1 MLQRVNILRA
11 ASYYTKYGIARNATD
26 KEIKKAINAFTVNN
40 AFKSPFSAPLPRSPK
55 SRLGLV
61 AIFAAR
67 DQFAKYILIYQRQA
81 YNIWVDER
89 NLGKALATAL
99 YSRKTSSPRKI
110 KIKEEKIAK
119 KSSNERADTY
129 SADYLNKKLAEEQKA
144 AWSGGQVEQK
154 PFFREKEE
162 KTRDESKTNNSNGAG
177 KSVKGDTI
185 LTGEVEQEPILPK
198 GLGVVLSAGLL
209 LSLRSPLG
217 KRFLAPFLTALLIP
231 FATVLYYLFEDGRT
245 IPEQSSKESI
255 IEIRRK
261 RREREESISPGE

>member
-1 MLQRVNILRA
+1 M
-11 ASYYTKYGIARNATD
+11 
-26 KEIKKAINAFTVNN
+26 
-40 AFKSPFSAPLPRSPK
+40 
-55 SRLGLV
+55 
-61 AIFAAR
+61 
-67 DQFAKYILIYQRQA
+67 
-81 YNIWVDER
+81 DER

-198 GLGVVLSAGLL
+198 
-209 LSLRSPLG
+209 
-217 KRFLAPFLTALLIP
+217 
-231 FATVLYYLFEDGRT
+231 
-245 IPEQSSKESI
+245 ESV
-255 IEIRRK
+255 K
-261 RREREESISPGE
+261 T